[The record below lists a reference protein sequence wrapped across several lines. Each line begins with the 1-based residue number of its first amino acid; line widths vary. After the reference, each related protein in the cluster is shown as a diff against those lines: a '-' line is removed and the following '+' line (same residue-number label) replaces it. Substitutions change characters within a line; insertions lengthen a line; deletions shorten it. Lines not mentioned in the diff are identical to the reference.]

1 MRGCRKTNGAR
12 ADGEVVWF
20 WRLDAGAKSGGSF
33 PRGDGGKKAD
43 HRGDHEGNR

>member
-43 HRGDHEGNR
+43 HRGDHEVSR